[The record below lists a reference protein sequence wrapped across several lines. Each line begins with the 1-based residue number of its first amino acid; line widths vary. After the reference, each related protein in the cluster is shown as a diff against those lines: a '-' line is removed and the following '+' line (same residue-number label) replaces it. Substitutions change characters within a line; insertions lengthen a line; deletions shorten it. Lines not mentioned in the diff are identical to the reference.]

1 MLGWARINAP
11 ATSEID
17 HASDLTKTNMIM
29 GTVDYMSPEQAQNS
43 RLADERSDIYSLGC
57 TLYFLITGGAPFA
70 KGTGIERLLA
80 HREQPIPSLCHLS
93 PQVPELIDP
102 LLASL
107 MAKKPA
113 ERMASMRGSCSNL

>member
-1 MLGWARINAP
+1 MHREGVIHRDIKPSNLLIDDSGNVKLLDVGLARINAP

-57 TLYFLITGGAPFA
+57 TLYFLITGGAPLQKA
-70 KGTGIERLLA
+70 R
-80 HREQPIPSLCHLS
+80 
-93 PQVPELIDP
+93 
-102 LLASL
+102 ASN
-107 MAKKPA
+107 
-113 ERMASMRGSCSNL
+113 GC